1 MFDKDELFTLDVK
14 IAGQTCVDHYGRA
27 EDALVDDSLDGLL
40 VRILTASSIESRAN
54 GNRDQRFLERSFL
67 TLDGSAARGRRCDL
81 RRSVCL
87 HSDVPQGNDP

>member
-54 GNRDQRFLERSFL
+54 GNRDRKEQRFLERSFL

-81 RRSVCL
+81 HRSCL
-87 HSDVPQGNDP
+87 SS